1 MGKLPPPRWRSSV
14 EKMDGPCIGLLHLRN
29 ARKQSGERNLA
40 KAERCSLHVVT
51 YGPMEDGIENPDL
64 CQPGKAV
71 GIFARGLRLNKEFLL
86 RRD

>member
-1 MGKLPPPRWRSSV
+1 
-14 EKMDGPCIGLLHLRN
+14 MDETCTVLLQSRN

-40 KAERCSLHVVT
+40 KAERCSLHMVT